1 MNGISVPIKEAQG
14 SSLAP
19 RKLQVI
25 AKRLFNRKKALTGHQ
40 IHQAP

>member
-25 AKRLFNRKKALTGHQ
+25 VKRLFNRKKALTGHQ